1 LKYFKKRASAVSPM
15 LFDCVGEKMQGWNR
29 KTLEQIN
36 AMTMVIW
43 YNLISAS
50 AIDRENPFC
59 YNGLSGQR
67 SIMACLGSLAICRS
81 AM

>member
-1 LKYFKKRASAVSPM
+1 CFTDAFLTVSGRKCRVGIRKK
-15 LFDCVGEKMQGWNR
+15 
-29 KTLEQIN
+29 LEQLD

-43 YNLISAS
+43 YNMISAS
-50 AIDRENPFC
+50 AIDRGNPFC

-67 SIMACLGSLAICRS
+67 SIMACPGSLAICRN